1 MGYPYICGIKY
12 NSNQCKSFFI
22 DTNKKE
28 IISKIVE
35 ILQRFKCEL
44 CAACCRNAGIDLSPD
59 EAVEILRL
67 KGRAYFDMLDI
78 NAVRDRLKAPCGLL
92 EGNLCSMYEKRP
104 MSCKVYPFAWVQPGL
119 LLLYQCPMGK
129 KVTAGLLKFAEMS
142 GFKVEKA
149 EPEKEAA
156 AIGLDGKVITAAVV
170 PYTLLRQY
178 YESIK
183 LNIPVYIRD
192 KI

>member
-35 ILQRFKCEL
+35 ILQRFKCDM
-44 CAACCRNAGIDLSPD
+44 CASCCRNAGIDLSPD
-59 EAVEILRL
+59 EAVEMLRH
-67 KGRAYFDMLDI
+67 KGKAYFDMLDI

-92 EGNLCSMYEKRP
+92 EGNLCSVYEKRP
-104 MSCKVYPFAWVQPGL
+104 VSCKVYPFAWVQPGL

-129 KVTAGLLKFAEMS
+129 KVTAELVKFAEMS

-149 EPEKEAA
+149 EPEKGAQ

-178 YESIK
+178 YESMC
-183 LNIPVYIRD
+183 R
-192 KI
+192 

>member
-1 MGYPYICGIKY
+1 MIARHFSRAPDYTTA
-12 NSNQCKSFFI
+12 I
-22 DTNKKE
+22 DTNRKE
-28 IISKIVE
+28 IISKIIE
-35 ILQRFKCEL
+35 ILQRFNCDL

-92 EGNLCSMYEKRP
+92 EGNLCSVYEKRP

-119 LLLYQCPMGK
+119 LLLYQCPMGRE
-129 KVTAGLLKFAEMS
+129 VTADFLKFAELS

-149 EPEKEAA
+149 EPEKGIQAM
-156 AIGLDGKVITAAVV
+156 GLDGKVITAAVV